1 MASFVLL
8 ITSSPV
14 DHQGVITAIN
24 FARSAL
30 EANHQVLGVFFYGAG
45 THNANSL
52 QVVPTDEFQPH
63 SAWLELAKNKIPMH
77 VCVTAA
83 ARRGILSQEDASE
96 QDMASYNLRPPFKAS
111 GLGQFIEMINNADRV
126 VQF

>member
-1 MASFVLL
+1 MARFSLL

-14 DHQGVITAIN
+14 DDQGVVTAIN
-24 FARSAL
+24 FARAAL
-30 EANHQVLGVFFYGAG
+30 AANHQLCGIFFYGPG

-52 QVVPTDEFQPH
+52 QLVPTDEFQPY
-63 SAWLELAKNKIPMH
+63 SAWLELAAQGIPLH

-83 ARRGILSQEDASE
+83 ARRGILSETEANE
-96 QDMASYNLRPPFKAS
+96 QDSVSYNLTPPFQAS
-111 GLGQFIEMINNADRV
+111 GLGQFIELMNSADRV